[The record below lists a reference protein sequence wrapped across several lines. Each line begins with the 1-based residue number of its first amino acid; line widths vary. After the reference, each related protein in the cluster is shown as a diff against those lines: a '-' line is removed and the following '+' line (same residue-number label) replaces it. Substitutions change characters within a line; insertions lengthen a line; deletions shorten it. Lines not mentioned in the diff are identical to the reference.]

1 MATTAH
7 PPVTLTRRGQKSV
20 SLQRERW
27 KRRGPLLPALIFTII
42 VTQLPFIITLVYSFF
57 SWNLLRTEGR
67 HFAWF
72 ENYSRV
78 LSDPATRSALWVTVE
93 LTAGAVIL
101 SLLVGLGCALL
112 VDRKF
117 LGRGVVRT
125 LLIAPFL
132 VMPAAAALLWKTTML
147 NPVFGIVNWVLS
159 PLGVGDV
166 DWASQYPLLT
176 IIVVETWH
184 WAPFMM
190 LILLGGLQ
198 SQDRSIL
205 EAARVEGA
213 GAFQIFRYLTLP
225 HLRQYIELGIVLGS
239 IYIVQTFDSIFM
251 ITQGGPGTSTTNLPF
266 ALYLKAF
273 RAFNVGQ
280 AAALGVIVVILTI
293 LVATVAL
300 RVVSRIF
307 QDEGVSSRVID
318 VAAFRRR
325 EKAATSFQRR
335 EKEATS

>member
-1 MATTAH
+1 MATTAQR
-7 PPVTLTRRGQKSV
+7 PVTLTRRGQRSV

-42 VTQLPFIITLVYSFF
+42 VTQLPFVITLVYSFF

-78 LSDPATRSALWVTVE
+78 LSDSTTRKALLVTVE
-93 LTAGAVIL
+93 LTVGAVIL
-101 SLLVGLGCALL
+101 SLLVGLACALL

-147 NPVFGIVNWVLS
+147 HPVFGLVNWALS

-166 DWASQYPLLT
+166 DWTSKYPLGT
-176 IIVVETWH
+176 IVTVEAWH

-213 GAFQIFRYLTLP
+213 GSWQIFRYITLP
-225 HLRQYIELGIVLGS
+225 HLRQFIELGVVLGS

-266 ALYLKAF
+266 DLYLKAF

-280 AAALGVIVVILTI
+280 AAALGVIVVFLTI

-307 QDEGVSSRVID
+307 QDEGTASRIID
-318 VAAFRRR
+318 VPAFRRH
-325 EKAATSFQRR
+325 

>member
-7 PPVTLTRRGQKSV
+7 RPLALARQQRNV
-20 SLQRERW
+20 SLSRERW

-42 VTQLPFIITLVYSFF
+42 VTQLPFLITLVYSFF

-67 HFAWF
+67 KFAF
-72 ENYSRV
+72 LDNYGRV
-78 LSDPATRSALWVTVE
+78 LSDSTTRNALLVTVE
-93 LTAGAVIL
+93 MTLGAVLL
-101 SLLVGLGCALL
+101 SVFVGLACALL

-147 NPVFGIVNWVLS
+147 HPVFGLVNWVLS

-166 DWASQYPLLT
+166 DWTSKFPLLT

-213 GAFQIFRYLTLP
+213 TTLQIFRHLTLP
-225 HLRQYIELGIVLGS
+225 HLRQYLELGVVLGS

-266 ALYLKAF
+266 DLYLRAF

-280 AAALGVIVVILTI
+280 AAALGVIVVALTI
-293 LVATVAL
+293 AVSTVAL

-307 QDEGVSSRVID
+307 EDEGVAARVID
-318 VAAFRRR
+318 VAGFKRR
-325 EKAATSFQRR
+325 
-335 EKEATS
+335 KEAQA

>member
-1 MATTAH
+1 MATTTQR
-7 PPVTLTRRGQKSV
+7 PPLALERQQRSI
-20 SLQRERW
+20 SLSRERW

-42 VTQLPFIITLVYSFF
+42 VTQLPFVITLVYSFF

-78 LSDPATRSALWVTVE
+78 LSDSTTRKALLVTVE
-93 LTAGAVIL
+93 LTVGAVIL
-101 SLLVGLGCALL
+101 SLLVGLACALL

-147 NPVFGIVNWVLS
+147 HPVFGLVNWALS

-166 DWASQYPLLT
+166 DWTSKFPLGT
-176 IIVVETWH
+176 IITVESWH

-213 GAFQIFRYLTLP
+213 TTLQIFRHLTLP
-225 HLRQYIELGIVLGS
+225 HLRQYLELGVVLGS

-266 ALYLKAF
+266 DLYLRAF

-280 AAALGVIVVILTI
+280 AAALGVIVVALTI
-293 LVATVAL
+293 AVSTIAL

-307 QDEGVSSRVID
+307 EDEGVAARVID
-318 VAAFRRR
+318 VAGFKRR
-325 EKAATSFQRR
+325 
-335 EKEATS
+335 KEAQA

>member
-7 PPVTLTRRGQKSV
+7 PPVTLTQRGTRRVTLS
-20 SLQRERW
+20 RERW
-27 KRRGPLLPALIFTII
+27 RRRGPMLPALIFTVA
-42 VTQLPFIITLVYSFF
+42 VTQIPFLLTLVYSFF

-72 ENYSRV
+72 ENYSNV
-78 LSDPATRSALWVTVE
+78 LSDSATYSALWVTVK
-93 LTAGAVIL
+93 LTVGAVLL
-101 SLLVGLGCALL
+101 SVLVGLACALL

-132 VMPAAAALLWKTTML
+132 IMPAAASLLWKTTML

-166 DWASQYPLLT
+166 DGASQYPLFT
-176 IIVVETWH
+176 IIIVETWH

-198 SQDRSIL
+198 SQDKSIL
-205 EAARVEGA
+205 ESARVEGA
-213 GAFQIFRYLTLP
+213 STLQSFRHLTLP
-225 HLRQYIELGIVLGS
+225 HLRQYIELGVVLGS

-251 ITQGGPGTSTTNLPF
+251 ITQGGPGTATTNLLF
-266 ALYLKAF
+266 DQYLKAF

-280 AAALGVIVVILTI
+280 AAALGVLVVALTI
-293 LVATVAL
+293 VFATYAL
-300 RVVSRIF
+300 RIISQLFTDPV
-307 QDEGVSSRVID
+307 
-318 VAAFRRR
+318 VAARVVDISAFNGRK
-325 EKAATSFQRR
+325 KAEPARA
-335 EKEATS
+335 EEVPA

>member
-27 KRRGPLLPALIFTII
+27 KRRGPLLPALIFTIL

-78 LSDPATRSALWVTVE
+78 LSDSATRSALWVTVE

-101 SLLVGLGCALL
+101 SVLVGLGCALL

-132 VMPAAAALLWKTTML
+132 VMPAASALLWKTTML

-176 IIVVETWH
+176 IIAVETWH

-205 EAARVEGA
+205 EAARVDGA
-213 GAFQIFRYLTLP
+213 TTLQSFRHLTLP
-225 HLRQYIELGIVLGS
+225 HLRQYIELGVVLGS
-239 IYIVQTFDSIFM
+239 IYILQTFDSIFM
-251 ITQGGPGTSTTNLPF
+251 ITQGGPGTATTNLPF
-266 ALYLKAF
+266 QLYQKAF
-273 RAFNVGQ
+273 RAFDVGQ
-280 AAALGVIVVILTI
+280 AAALGVLVVALTI
-293 LVATVAL
+293 FVATYAL
-300 RVVSRIF
+300 RIISRLFTDPVVA
-307 QDEGVSSRVID
+307 SRVLDISAYD
-318 VAAFRRR
+318 R
-325 EKAATSFQRR
+325 K
-335 EKEATS
+335 KEVPA

>member
-1 MATTAH
+1 MATTAQR
-7 PPVTLTRRGQKSV
+7 PIALTRQQRSI
-20 SLQRERW
+20 SLSRERW

-72 ENYSRV
+72 ENYTKV
-78 LSDPATRSALWVTVE
+78 LGDSATRSALWVTIE

-101 SLLVGLGCALL
+101 SVLVGLACALL

-213 GAFQIFRYLTLP
+213 GSWQIFRHLTMP
-225 HLRQYIELGIVLGS
+225 HLRQYLELGVVLGS

-251 ITQGGPGTSTTNLPF
+251 ITQGGPGTATTNLPF
-266 ALYLKAF
+266 DLYLKAF

-307 QDEGVSSRVID
+307 NDEGVSSRVID
-318 VAAFRRR
+318 VTAFR
-325 EKAATSFQRR
+325 RR